1 MKEIKRDDILNM
13 PTYILDKQCYLSTPN
28 GAYVFTGEE
37 FKQISEVRGN
47 DSTYWEGNNPQRG
60 PRADAP
66 QAAIDG
72 FKKSCGNAHFYLG
85 MTPKGEFWFASPKG
99 NDANKV
105 KPLKVDRSREYPM
118 MTNFD
123 SNDKIHPDCIE
134 LTDETP
140 IGNGMTI
147 KDVAR
152 HKDVVKLEERIRELE
167 NEIWMMKTSVE
178 CDEVIGNAVSDMFS
192 IDKGDK

>member
-1 MKEIKRDDILNM
+1 ME
-13 PTYILDKQCYLSTPN
+13 
-28 GAYVFTGEE
+28 YVFNGVHTISDGDVIVTNGMS
-37 FKQISEVRGN
+37 FKFTN
-47 DSTYWEGNNPQRG
+47 
-60 PRADAP
+60 
-66 QAAIDG
+66 
-72 FKKSCGNAHFYLG
+72 
-85 MTPKGEFWFASPKG
+85 GEFIKIGEG

-134 LTDETP
+134 LTSDTP

-152 HKDVVKLEERIRELE
+152 HKDVVKLEKRVKDLEREMAFANPREGDVRSFE
-167 NEIWMMKTSVE
+167 GEIKEFKRGHWITIES
-178 CDEVIGNAVSDMFS
+178 
-192 IDKGDK
+192 KGGG